1 MERSMGAQRAP
12 EADESLEEPAV
23 RRPLELVVTS
33 DDDDLGGGEGTTRRA
48 MVTRGLLL
56 VAGAFG
62 AGVAATRLNDGGEPK
77 PVATPGGSV
86 KLSLASPDVRW
97 FDGASEPGKL
107 PAAGAVKAPHGTL
120 YDSKGH
126 EVGDFSTAV
135 MSGAG
140 TPMAMLRLE
149 FTDGTIVGVG
159 SGMLD
164 GSEYAVIGG
173 TGRFDGTTG
182 SFVARTSG
190 KNAEFSLRLTTIA
203 R

>member
-12 EADESLEEPAV
+12 EADESLEQPAV

-62 AGVAATRLNDGGEPK
+62 AGVAATRLSDGGEPK
-77 PVATPGGSV
+77 PVAAPGSV
-86 KLSLASPDVRW
+86 KLSLTSPDVRW
-97 FDGASEPGKL
+97 FNGAAEPGKL

-140 TPMAMLRLE
+140 TPMGMLRLE

-164 GSEYAVIGG
+164 GSDYAVIGG